1 MVPHA
6 AFAGK
11 TPDEMYFGRGDH
23 VPGELAAGHAR
34 ARAARLESN
43 RQLSCG
49 ACRPPV
55 RDPSGL
61 PDPSANSRVLQ
72 VHDEMSGMCAAMLA
86 DDLAGESPAVVA
98 FPGNDVAISA
108 ARKGDQLGES
118 ADGTALVGWSM
129 DGVRALVR
137 SARGASKRA
146 GRSEGQGP
154 PVNQEAPKRHS
165 RPKRMAGQSRAP
177 SLTNRGEG
185 RGRRRRE
192 NWEQAA
198 DGLSGDVEDGMSGQT
213 EQRKHGTTRGSP
225 RRSRTAKAS
234 RITGPVGKSRRA
246 CEWGGWGRISDD
258 GPGQKNPDRSEGP
271 WGRAAQA
278 ARMVVRCRATDLT
291 LSRILR
297 YGCWAHEG
305 RMQTN
310 LREGCAGSRPD
321 RRASGEGGA

>member
-1 MVPHA
+1 
-6 AFAGK
+6 
-11 TPDEMYFGRGDH
+11 
-23 VPGELAAGHAR
+23 
-34 ARAARLESN
+34 
-43 RQLSCG
+43 
-49 ACRPPV
+49 
-55 RDPSGL
+55 
-61 PDPSANSRVLQ
+61 
-72 VHDEMSGMCAAMLA
+72 MLA

-137 SARGASKRA
+137 SARGASKLA

-165 RPKRMAGQSRAP
+165 RPKRMAGQSRVP

-185 RGRRRRE
+185 RCRRRRV

-213 EQRKHGTTRGSP
+213 GQRKHGTTRGSP

-234 RITGPVGKSRRA
+234 RITGLVGKSRRA

-271 WGRAAQA
+271 WGRAAKA
-278 ARMVVRCRATDLT
+278 ARMVVRCKATDLT
-291 LSRILR
+291 LSRIFR

-321 RRASGEGGA
+321 RRASGEGGARQASLGAVLGKTRRTES